1 MEKKS
6 SISDFE
12 VLNKLGEGA
21 FGQVFKVKRKADGNI
36 YALKK
41 VNSILLRL
49 NWVPWN
55 KRREI
60 MLWIRLGYWHRI
72 KVIISLGIKRPFLM
86 IVWSFYVLLWNLL
99 KEVISSKKYRLIKR
113 KEPSLQNKKSG
124 KQLYIWLKDWNSFMI
139 EKSCIEI

>member
-49 NWVPWN
+49 NWVP
-55 KRREI
+55 
-60 MLWIRLGYWHRI
+60 
-72 KVIISLGIKRPFLM
+72 
-86 IVWSFYVLLWNLL
+86 
-99 KEVISSKKYRLIKR
+99 
-113 KEPSLQNKKSG
+113 
-124 KQLYIWLKDWNSFMI
+124 
-139 EKSCIEI
+139 